1 MITPRQNRLIDAIAE
16 RAVTL
21 YAHHDVKAKA
31 EYIAAELRIVH
42 EEVASLRLQ
51 ELLDADDGN
60 FAHDIAGI
68 HEHLVIG
75 KPSTFKDGFYPR
87 FGVE

>member
-1 MITPRQNRLIDAIAE
+1 MITPNHNRLIDAIAA

-21 YAHHDVKAKA
+21 YQRHDVKAKA

-42 EEVASLRLQ
+42 EEIASLRLQ

-60 FAHDIAGI
+60 FAHDISGI
-68 HEHLVIG
+68 HQHLVIG

-87 FGVE
+87 FAI